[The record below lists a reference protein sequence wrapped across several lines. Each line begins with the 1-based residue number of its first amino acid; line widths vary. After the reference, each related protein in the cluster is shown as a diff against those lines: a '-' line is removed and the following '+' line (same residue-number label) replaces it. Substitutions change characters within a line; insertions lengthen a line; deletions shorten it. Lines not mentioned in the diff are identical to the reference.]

1 MKLYHKILMVSLIA
15 ISSSA
20 IADTK
25 SVLCLAKNIYYEARG
40 EPHQGKLAV
49 AQVTLNRVNDE
60 RFASTICGVVYQPYQ
75 FSWTKERNLKV
86 VDKQA
91 WQESLE
97 IATTAINSGLDS
109 MADFNAM
116 YFHSTKVKPRWKL
129 RKVAKIGNHVFYK

>member
-40 EPHQGKLAV
+40 EPYQGKLAV

-60 RFASTICGVVYQPYQ
+60 RFATTICGVVYQPYQ
-75 FSWTKERNLKV
+75 FSWTKERNLKI
-86 VDKQA
+86 VDKSA

-97 IATTAINSGLDS
+97 IARVAVNDGLTE
-109 MADFNAM
+109 MENFNAM
-116 YFHSTKVKPRWKL
+116 YFHSIKVKPRWKL
-129 RKVAKIGNHVFYK
+129 RKVARIGNHVFYK